1 MRVLAV
7 DSSAGSALT
16 GFVGMV
22 SCGGECNYNAQ
33 TQSVDGQWLSVGSVS
48 FSMGRS
54 VFLRAASTLMSATT
68 LLAELITKSI
78 WVLDGWRAWL
88 DLRRRHQRTG
98 QAQKER
104 GPGFVGTSIKK
115 SESTVDY
122 DRQHTLAC
130 AA

>member
-33 TQSVDGQWLSVGSVS
+33 TQSVDGQWLSVGSVP

-54 VFLRAASTLMSATT
+54 VFLRAASTFMSATT
-68 LLAELITKSI
+68 LLAKLITKSI
-78 WVLDGWRAWL
+78 WVLVE
-88 DLRRRHQRTG
+88 
-98 QAQKER
+98 KE
-104 GPGFVGTSIKK
+104 
-115 SESTVDY
+115 E
-122 DRQHTLAC
+122 
-130 AA
+130 

>member
-7 DSSAGSALT
+7 NSSVGSAVT

-22 SCGGECNYNAQ
+22 SCGEWNYKAQ
-33 TQSVDGQWLSVGSVS
+33 TQSVDGQWLSVGSVP

-54 VFLRAASTLMSATT
+54 VFLRAAGKTNYQIYMGTC
-68 LLAELITKSI
+68 
-78 WVLDGWRAWL
+78 WRAWV
-88 DLRRRHQRTG
+88 DLRRRLRRTG

-115 SESTVDY
+115 SESTVDCA
-122 DRQHTLAC
+122 RQHTLAC

>member
-7 DSSAGSALT
+7 NSSVGSAVT

-22 SCGGECNYNAQ
+22 SCGECNYKAQ
-33 TQSVDGQWLSVGSVS
+33 TQSVDGQWLSVGSVP

-78 WVLDGWRAWL
+78 WVLVGEHGLTCAGGIGVRAKH
-88 DLRRRHQRTG
+88 RRSG
-98 QAQKER
+98 D
-104 GPGFVGTSIKK
+104 PGLWA
-115 SESTVDY
+115 
-122 DRQHTLAC
+122 RQ
-130 AA
+130 